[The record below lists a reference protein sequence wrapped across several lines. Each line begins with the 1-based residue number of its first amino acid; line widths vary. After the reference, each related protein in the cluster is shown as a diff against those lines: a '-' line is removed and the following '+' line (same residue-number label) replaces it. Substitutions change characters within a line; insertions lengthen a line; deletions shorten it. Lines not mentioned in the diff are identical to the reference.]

1 MNVESTG
8 LNFQNQNISKSFFVA
23 AILTEDSDIDIVNPA
38 IDEVRKMRWAIYRRF
53 YSMRTCISVAN
64 STHYQNAYFY

>member
-38 IDEVRKMRWAIYRRF
+38 IDEVRKMRWAIYIGVLL
-53 YSMRTCISVAN
+53 YEGL
-64 STHYQNAYFY
+64 YFSRK

>member
-53 YSMRTCISVAN
+53 YS
-64 STHYQNAYFY
+64 

>member
-23 AILTEDSDIDIVNPA
+23 AILTENSDIDIVNPA

-53 YSMRTCISVAN
+53 YSMRACISVAN
-64 STHYQNAYFY
+64 NKHYLNTCFY